1 MAERPRVSSGA
12 KWEPIHGYS
21 RAVRAG
27 STVYVSG
34 TVGLRPDGSVAPD
47 AYGQT
52 LRALEIIR
60 TALEEL
66 GARVE
71 DVVRTRVFVTDVG
84 QFDEVARAHREMFGD
99 IRPASTM
106 VEVRRL
112 LNDAFL
118 VEIEADAVISTEEN
132 HV

>member
-1 MAERPRVSSGA
+1 
-12 KWEPIHGYS
+12 
-21 RAVRAG
+21 
-27 STVYVSG
+27 VYVSG

-52 LRALEIIR
+52 QQALEIIR
-60 TALEEL
+60 KALEEV

-84 QFDEVARAHREMFGD
+84 QFGEVARAHRELFSD
-99 IRPASTM
+99 TRPASTM

-112 LNDAFL
+112 LDDAFL
-118 VEIEADAVISTEEN
+118 VEIEADAVVSEEGN